1 MVFNLSLPLIL
12 GRSVI
17 ISRRNVVDYCKHQ
30 ICTTTKN
37 FLFRRQHGININC
50 HCSTSTIR
58 HRYHSTS
65 SIHNET
71 TSTKFTMQQLWN
83 PSSEHLALRESI
95 RTFVQREVEPQAEE
109 YNKKETFNIDLFRK
123 LGTKSKGSLGI
134 LGLSIGEEYGG
145 TNMDATAV
153 ALVHEE
159 LSYSDPAFCLSYLA
173 HAVLL
178 GHNLYMN
185 GSHQQKKL
193 YLPQIC
199 SGVSIGGMGMSEP
212 NAGTD
217 VLGMQ
222 TKAVPN
228 LNGWLLNGTKMWITN
243 GTIDGTST
251 GDLFLIYARTGPEK
265 LDITQFLVTRNMPG
279 FSLGQ
284 KIQDKLGMR
293 ASMTAELVFDD
304 VLVPHENVVGKV
316 NQASICMMRNLEI
329 ERIALAAMALGIARR
344 CLDEMISYASN
355 RTAFGARNLL
365 EFGQIQRMIAE
376 SYADF
381 MAGRTYV
388 YATANALQL
397 DTTGNTLDADG
408 TKLFCATMAKNIAD
422 RSIQV
427 LGGNGYIGAYKVE
440 RFWRDA
446 KLLEIGGGT
455 NESHHKNIIR
465 DLRKMNRRLD

>member
-1 MVFNLSLPLIL
+1 MASPFSRPLTA
-12 GRSVI
+12 GRSAFTVWFNNNPQMHPLRRSI
-17 ISRRNVVDYCKHQ
+17 IHCRKHRRNIHYP
-30 ICTTTKN
+30 
-37 FLFRRQHGININC
+37 
-50 HCSTSTIR
+50 CSTVNIIYR
-58 HRYHSTS
+58 RYQSTS
-65 SIHNET
+65 SIHDDTEQK
-71 TSTKFTMQQLWN
+71 STKTFTMQELWN
-83 PSSEHLALRESI
+83 PSSEHMALRESI
-95 RTFVQREVEPQAEE
+95 RTFVQRDVEPQAEQ
-109 YNKKETFNIDLFRK
+109 YNKTETFNIDLFRK
-123 LGTKSKGSLGI
+123 LGTMSKDGLGI
-134 LGLSIGEEYGG
+134 LGLSIDEDFGG

-185 GSHQQKKL
+185 GSQLQKTM
-193 YLPQIC
+193 YLPRIC
-199 SGVSIGGMGMSEP
+199 SGASIGGMGMSEP

-222 TKAVPN
+222 TKAV
-228 LNGWLLNGTKMWITN
+228 LNIDGWILNGTKMWITN
-243 GTIDGTST
+243 GTIDGKST
-251 GDLFLIYARTGPEK
+251 GDLFLIYARTGPKK
-265 LDITQFLVTRNMPG
+265 LDITQFLVTKSMPG
-279 FSLGQ
+279 FVLGQ

-304 VLVPHENVVGKV
+304 VLIPHENVVGKV
-316 NQASICMMRNLEI
+316 NEASICMMRNLEI

-355 RTAFGARNLL
+355 RTAFGARNLFD
-365 EFGQIQRMIAE
+365 FGQIQRMIAE
-376 SYADF
+376 SYAEF
-381 MAGRTYV
+381 MAGRSYV
-388 YATANALQL
+388 YATANALRL

-422 RSIQV
+422 RAIQV

-465 DLRKMNRRLD
+465 DLRNMNRRLD